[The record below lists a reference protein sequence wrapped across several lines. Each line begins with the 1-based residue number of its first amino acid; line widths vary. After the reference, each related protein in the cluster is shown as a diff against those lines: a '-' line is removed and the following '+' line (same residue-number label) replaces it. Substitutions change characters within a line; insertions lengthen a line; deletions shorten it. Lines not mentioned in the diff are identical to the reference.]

1 LKERW
6 TVMSED
12 ERARCPF
19 CRIADGA
26 NPGAEVYRDER
37 VVAFRDLRPQAP
49 VHVLVIP
56 RAHIRGIDAPEAEDG
71 AILQALVRAANQVAR
86 EQDIAASGYRLV
98 WNVGP
103 DAGQSVFHLHLHVL
117 GGRRFGWPPG

>member
-1 LKERW
+1 
-6 TVMSED
+6 MSD
-12 ERARCPF
+12 QQRCRF
-19 CRIADGA
+19 CHIASGEAYSDQ
-26 NPGAEVYRDER
+26 VYADER

-56 RAHIRGIDAPEAEDG
+56 RQHVRGIDTPEAEDG
-71 AILQALVRAANQVAR
+71 ELLGALIHAANVIAR
-86 EQDIAASGYRLV
+86 QEGIATSGYRLV

-117 GGRRFGWPPG
+117 GGRPLGWPPG